1 MQPDDH
7 QTHPATKKN
16 RSVGRSVDLEI
27 TDFAVLEIHGQ
38 RLIVDKEFSALAQ
51 RLRLTAE
58 DMRQIADA
66 VCGYL
71 KTMG

>member
-7 QTHPATKKN
+7 QTHPATKEN
-16 RSVGRSVDLEI
+16 TSVGRSVDLEI

-51 RLRLTAE
+51 RLGLLLRT
-58 DMRQIADA
+58 
-66 VCGYL
+66 
-71 KTMG
+71 